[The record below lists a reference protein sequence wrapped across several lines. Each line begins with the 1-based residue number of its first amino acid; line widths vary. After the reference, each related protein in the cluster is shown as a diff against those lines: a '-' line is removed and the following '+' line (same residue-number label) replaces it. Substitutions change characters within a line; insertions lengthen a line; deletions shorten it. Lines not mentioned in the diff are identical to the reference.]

1 MNSETKQP
9 AIKNFSASPAL
20 DKREIQ
26 ELRVI
31 TDSIPALI
39 SYIDSHER
47 IRRVN
52 RAYAQFIGRDSVGLT
67 VREAAGEEHYAVA
80 QPYIQ
85 RALDGESM
93 EFESRIRL
101 ADGSLRDITLSYTPD
116 ITADGVR
123 GFVAMIQDITDRK
136 RSETFVE
143 GQNRVLKAIVEGA
156 DLPTLLGDIC
166 LLVEACTVTPSKA
179 SILLLDRDRK
189 RLLFGAAPNLP
200 ETYNRAIHGA
210 SVDAE
215 LGTCARAAYFGREVI
230 TREIATDPF
239 WLPFVQ
245 LTTEHN
251 LRSCWSTPILDGTG
265 AVLGT
270 LALYYSTPTEP
281 ETADRPVVSTAAR
294 LAAVAIARKRAEDD
308 LRTARDQGRV
318 ILESITDAFVALDS
332 NWNFSYVNQEA
343 ERMLMRSREELIG
356 RSIWVEFAPAVDT
369 VFWYEYHR
377 ARREGVAVHFET
389 LYPPLNTWFAV
400 NAYPS
405 ADGLSVYFQDV
416 TARKLAEGRDALLM
430 RLDDA
435 TRGLTDAEEITQTAA
450 RLLGEHLGVNRCAYA
465 DVEPDEDTFNL
476 TGDYNRDV
484 ESIIGRYTFAQFGA
498 DCLRLM
504 RAGQPY
510 VVTDSESDTRTTH
523 ALKAYRQTKIR
534 SVICAPLTKS
544 GRFVAAMAVHQVTP
558 REWQQHEIEAVQ
570 LVASRC
576 WESIERTRVTR
587 ELAAREQRLR
597 LAQKVGRM
605 GSFEWIIPENRVI
618 WTPEL
623 EALYGVSEGTF
634 EGKFE
639 HWSARVVPE
648 DAQQV
653 ITQIQSCVAAV
664 QPELV
669 YEFRAVLPDG
679 CQRWLRGQ
687 SHFSYAEDGR
697 PLNMIGVN
705 IDIDVQKRAEDERKQ
720 LLAREQQARQT
731 AEMLNG
737 IGPILLSERDPQ
749 ALAQRV
755 TDLATQ
761 LVGAAF
767 GSLFHNVLNEA
778 GESYMLYTL
787 SGVPRDAF
795 SAFPMPRATH
805 VFAPTFRGEGVVRSD
820 DITKDP
826 RYGKNAPYQGMPPG
840 HLPVCSYLA
849 APVVSRSGEVLGGLF
864 FGHSQPERFT
874 EQHERLIVGV
884 AAQAAIALDNARLF
898 STTARAKAD
907 LEASNERLR
916 MANID
921 LEQFAFAAAH
931 DLQEPLR
938 MVTSYT
944 QLLSRQFT
952 GLDEKSEMYM
962 SFVVSAAKRMSM
974 LLQDLLAYTETSRES
989 RTAPVLVDLN
999 RVAQIAIVNVSTTI
1013 NETHATIEVGELP
1026 SALGHEVHF
1035 IQLFQNLIG
1044 NALKYRQPGTA
1055 PWVRIS
1061 ATEQENEW
1069 VVCVKDNGQGIAPQF
1084 QQQIF
1089 GVFKRLHGKD
1099 IPGTGIGLAICHRVA
1114 ERAGGRIWVE
1124 SEGPGYGSSFC
1135 FALPKETYS

>member
-1 MNSETKQP
+1 MNFETKQP
-9 AIKNFSASPAL
+9 AVNNFSPSPGI

-26 ELRVI
+26 ELRLI

-39 SYIDSHER
+39 SYIDSQER

-52 RAYAQFIGRDSVGLT
+52 RAYAQFIGRDPIGLT
-67 VREAAGEEHYAVA
+67 VREAAGEEHYRVA

-85 RALDGESM
+85 RALHGKSA
-93 EFESRIRL
+93 EFESRIRV

-123 GFVAMIQDITDRK
+123 GFVAMIQDITERK

-143 GQNRVLKAIVEGA
+143 GQNRVLKTIVEGA
-156 DLPTLLGDIC
+156 ELPTVLGEIC
-166 LLVEACTVTPSKA
+166 HLIEACTVTPSKA

-200 ETYNRAIHGA
+200 EAYNRAVHGA
-210 SVDAE
+210 SVDPDI
-215 LGTCARAAYFGREVI
+215 GTCARAAYFGREVV

-245 LTTEHN
+245 LATEHN

-270 LALYYSTPTEP
+270 LALYYSTTADP

-318 ILESITDAFVALDS
+318 ILESITDAFFALDA

-356 RSIWVEFAPAVDT
+356 RNIWVEFAPAVDT
-369 VFWYEYHR
+369 VFWHEYHR

-416 TARKLAEGRDALLM
+416 TARKLAEGRDSLLM

-465 DVEPDEDTFNL
+465 DVEADEDTFNL

-484 ESIIGRYTFAQFGA
+484 VSIVGRYTFSQFGA
-498 DCLRLM
+498 ECLRLM
-504 RAGQPY
+504 RGGQPY
-510 VVTDSESDTRTTH
+510 VVTDSESDTRTTEVRE
-523 ALKAYRQTKIR
+523 AYRQTKIR
-534 SVICAPLTKS
+534 SVICVPLTKS

-558 REWQQHEIEAVQ
+558 REWQQHEVEVVQ

-597 LAQKVGRM
+597 LAQKVGRI

-634 EGKFE
+634 EGTLE

-648 DAQQV
+648 DAQYV
-653 ITQIQSCVAAV
+653 ITQVQSCVAAG

-669 YEFRAVLPDG
+669 YEFRAILPDG
-679 CQRWLRGQ
+679 AQRWLRGQ
-687 SHFSYAEDGR
+687 SHFSYAEDGT
-697 PLNMIGVN
+697 PLKMIGVN
-705 IDIDVQKRAEDERKQ
+705 IDIDAQKRAEDERKQ

-767 GSLFHNVLNEA
+767 GALFHNVLNEA

-805 VFAPTFRGEGVVRSD
+805 IFAPTFRGEGVVRSD

-826 RYGKNAPYQGMPPG
+826 RYGKNAPYQGMPAG

-849 APVVSRSGEVLGGLF
+849 APVVSRSGDVLGGLF
-864 FGHSQPERFT
+864 FGHPQPARFT

-898 STTARAKAD
+898 SATARAKAD

-944 QLLSRQFT
+944 QLLSRQLT

-989 RTAPVLVDLN
+989 RTAPALVDLN
-999 RVAQIAIVNVSTTI
+999 RAAQIAVVNVSTTI
-1013 NETHATIEVGELP
+1013 NETRATVEVGELP

-1061 ATEQENEW
+1061 AAEHDDEW

-1089 GVFKRLHGKD
+1089 GVFKRLHGKE
-1099 IPGTGIGLAICHRVA
+1099 IPGTGIGLAICHRVV

-1124 SEGPGYGSSFC
+1124 SDGPGHGSSFY
-1135 FALPKETYS
+1135 FALPKHS